1 MVIGGQSD
9 SPGSIIDNTEVY
21 DSDMGSWV
29 ISGAKLPQSMNGVK
43 ATNIDGRVLIFG
55 ILISY
60 LTYILQE
67 LRHRYRDVFF
77 SC

>member
-43 ATNIDGRVLIFG
+43 ATNIDGRVVIFG
-55 ILISY
+55 NILHYEKAVS
-60 LTYILQE
+60 
-67 LRHRYRDVFF
+67 V
-77 SC
+77 

>member
-9 SPGSIIDNTEVY
+9 APGSIIDNTEVF
-21 DSDMGSWV
+21 DSDLGSWA

-55 ILISY
+55 I
-60 LTYILQE
+60 
-67 LRHRYRDVFF
+67 
-77 SC
+77 